1 MKRNNCLDFVES
13 FAKNANLQKVS
24 ASLFNFLDDKGKGY
38 ITFPELVR
46 KLYPGMKPEQLRL
59 ALEWSQEETNLEKTQ
74 GQKKYLEE
82 ANKLRR
88 GIHGGF
94 EEEKRSPVPKE
105 GVKKLKQMF
114 DMYDKEHKGCKYS
127 IFLSIKLSVDVSLD
141 NLKTHLGQ
149 IFSGQEIEETFK
161 ELDRDQDGKL
171 NLKEFIDMILP
182 NDFYIE
188 SKLLND
194 VR

>member
-1 MKRNNCLDFVES
+1 LLLDFVES

-38 ITFPELVR
+38 ITFTELVR
-46 KLYPGMKPEQLRL
+46 KLYPGMKAEQLRL

-82 ANKLRR
+82 ANKLRK

-94 EEEKRSPVPKE
+94 EEAEKRSPVPKE

-114 DMYDKEHKGCKYS
+114 DMYDKEHKGCKNY
-127 IFLSIKLSVDVSLD
+127 IVFVYIKLFL
-141 NLKTHLGQ
+141 
-149 IFSGQEIEETFK
+149 
-161 ELDRDQDGKL
+161 
-171 NLKEFIDMILP
+171 
-182 NDFYIE
+182 
-188 SKLLND
+188 
-194 VR
+194 